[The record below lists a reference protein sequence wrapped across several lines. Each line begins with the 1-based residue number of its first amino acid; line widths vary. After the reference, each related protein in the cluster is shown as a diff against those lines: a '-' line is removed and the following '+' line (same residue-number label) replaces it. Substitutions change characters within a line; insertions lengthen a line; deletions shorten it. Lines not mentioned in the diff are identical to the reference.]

1 MKIIILNES
10 FIKIDEI
17 ESFSSAV
24 WTDRYVA
31 EGEFEITLNP
41 EAEII
46 NSIKATNAGIKV
58 QQKSK

>member
-17 ESFSSAV
+17 ESFSSVV

-31 EGEFEITLNP
+31 
-41 EAEII
+41 
-46 NSIKATNAGIKV
+46 
-58 QQKSK
+58 